1 MSKKEIYFECEACGA
16 KSPKWL
22 GRCPSCSAWNS
33 FVEVK
38 ETKELQFVSR
48 QEKSIRLSEVEEKN
62 SSRISTGISEFDRIL
77 GGGIVEGSAILLG
90 GDPGVGKS
98 TLLLQTLGNI
108 GKSSIVLYSS
118 AEESLS
124 QIAERGRRISRDSK
138 YLEILSSTSL
148 ENIIATTREAKA
160 SVLVV
165 DSIQTIF
172 SEEVP
177 ASPGSLAQIRECS
190 FSLTQFAKTENIAVF
205 IIGHI
210 TKEGIIAGPKALEH
224 IVDVVLYLE
233 GDNYK
238 NLKVLRAQKNRFGTT
253 NEIALFDMT
262 EEGLK
267 EVVNP
272 SEVLLKDRMVGEAGS
287 SIGISVE
294 GTRAIL
300 FEIQSLY
307 SPSAFGLSKRM
318 SVGFDRNRMQLL
330 AAVIERATRIMM
342 GDKDL
347 FLNLVGGVEVE
358 DTGLDLPVC
367 LSIISTLKG
376 KPLPEDLTSF
386 GEIGLLGEVRSA
398 SMPLKRIK
406 EAQALGF
413 KRVLLPKSN
422 YQRNE
427 FKEKIPE
434 LIPVSS
440 LKEAIEILNKS

>member
-1 MSKKEIYFECEACGA
+1 MPKREIHFECEACGA

-22 GRCPSCSAWNS
+22 GRCPSCNAWDS

-38 ETKELQFVSR
+38 EEKDTSFISIR
-48 QEKSIRLSEVEEKN
+48 EKSQRLSEIEEKN
-62 SSRISTGISEFDRIL
+62 FKRISTGISEFDRIL
-77 GGGIVEGSAILLG
+77 GGGIVEGSTILLG

-98 TLLLQTLGNI
+98 TLLLQSLGNI
-108 GKSSIVLYSS
+108 GKRNIVLYSS
-118 AEESLS
+118 AEESLG
-124 QIAERGRRISRDSK
+124 QIADRGRRVSKDSCN
-138 YLEILSSTSL
+138 LEILSSTSL
-148 ENIIATTREAKA
+148 ENILATAEETKA

-172 SEEVP
+172 SEKVP

-190 FSLTQFAKTENIAVF
+190 FSLTQFSKTKNIAVF
-205 IIGHI
+205 IVGHI
-210 TKEGIIAGPKALEH
+210 TKEGILAGPKALEH

-238 NLKVLRAQKNRFGTT
+238 NLKVLRAQKNRFGKT

-307 SPSAFGLSKRM
+307 SPSAFGLAKRM

-330 AAVIERATRIMM
+330 TAVIERVTRIMM

-347 FLNLVGGVEVE
+347 FLNLVGGVEIQ

-367 LSIISTLKG
+367 LSIISSLKG
-376 KPLPEDLTSF
+376 KPLPEDVASF
-386 GEIGLLGEVRSA
+386 GEVGLLGEVRSS
-398 SMPLKRIK
+398 SMPLKRII
-406 EAQALGF
+406 EARALGF
-413 KRVLLPKSN
+413 KRVLLPKSD
-422 YQRNE
+422 YQRDD
-427 FKEKIPE
+427 FKGKSPK
-434 LIPVSS
+434 LIPISS
-440 LKEAIEILNKS
+440 LKEAIEILNKN

>member
-1 MSKKEIYFECEACGA
+1 LAKREIYFECEACGA

-22 GRCPSCSAWNS
+22 GRCPSCSAWDS

-38 ETKELQFVSR
+38 EEKDAPFVSV
-48 QEKSIRLSEVEEKN
+48 QEKSQKLSEIEEK
-62 SSRISTGISEFDRIL
+62 SFKRISTQISEFDRIL
-77 GGGIVEGSAILLG
+77 GGGIVEGSTILLG

-108 GKSSIVLYSS
+108 GKNRIVLYSS
-118 AEESLS
+118 AEESLA
-124 QIAERGRRISRDSK
+124 QIAERGRRISKESN

-148 ENIIATTREAKA
+148 ENIIGTAEDIKA

-172 SEEVP
+172 SERVP
-177 ASPGSLAQIRECS
+177 AAPGSLAQIRECS
-190 FSLTQFAKTENIAVF
+190 FSLAQFSKTKNIAVF
-205 IIGHI
+205 VVGHI

-238 NLKVLRAQKNRFGTT
+238 NFKVLRAQKNRFGTT

-267 EVVNP
+267 EVKNP
-272 SEVLLKDRMVGEAGS
+272 SEVLLRDRMVGEAGS

-300 FEIQSLY
+300 FEIQSLF
-307 SPSAFGLSKRM
+307 SPSAFGLAKRM

-330 AAVIERATRIMM
+330 TAVIERATRFMM
-342 GDKDL
+342 GDKDI
-347 FLNLVGGVEVE
+347 FINVVGGVAV
-358 DTGLDLPVC
+358 DDPGLDLPLC
-367 LSIISTLKG
+367 FSIFSQIKN
-376 KPLPEDLTSF
+376 KAIPDDMASF
-386 GEIGLLGEVRSA
+386 GEVGLLGEVRATSY
-398 SMPLKRIK
+398 PLKRIK

-413 KRVLLPKSN
+413 RRVVLPKSDFERID
-422 YQRNE
+422 Y
-427 FKEKIPE
+427 KEKTPE
-434 LIPVSS
+434 LIKVSS
-440 LKEAIEILNKS
+440 LKDALKIFSY

>member
-1 MSKKEIYFECEACGA
+1 MSKREIYFECEACGA

-22 GRCPSCSAWNS
+22 GRCPSCSAWDS

-38 ETKELQFVSR
+38 EKKDAPFATIE
-48 QEKSIRLSEVEEKN
+48 EKSQKLSEIEEK
-62 SSRISTGISEFDRIL
+62 SFQRISTEISEFDRIL
-77 GGGIVEGSAILLG
+77 GGGIVEGSTILLG

-108 GKSSIVLYSS
+108 GKNKVVLYSS
-118 AEESLS
+118 AEESLA
-124 QIAERGRRISRDSK
+124 QIGDRGRRISKESN

-148 ENIIATTREAKA
+148 ENITGTAEEIKA

-172 SEEVP
+172 SERVP
-177 ASPGSLAQIRECS
+177 AAPGSLAQIRECS
-190 FSLTQFAKTENIAVF
+190 FSLAQFSKTKNIAVF
-205 IIGHI
+205 VVGHI

-262 EEGLK
+262 EEGLR
-267 EVVNP
+267 EVINP
-272 SEVLLKDRMVGEAGS
+272 SEVLLRDRMVGEAGS
-287 SIGISVE
+287 SIGVSVE
-294 GTRAIL
+294 GTRSIL
-300 FEIQSLY
+300 FEIQSLF
-307 SPSAFGLSKRM
+307 SPSAFGLAKRM

-330 AAVIERATRIMM
+330 TAVIERATRIMM

-376 KPLPEDLTSF
+376 KPLPEDIASF
-386 GEIGLLGEVRSA
+386 GEVGLLGEIRSS

-413 KRVLLPKSN
+413 KRILLPKSDHE
-422 YQRNE
+422 RVD
-427 FKEKIPE
+427 FKEKIPQ

-440 LKEAIEILNKS
+440 LKEAIEIFR